1 MGDAGRGDVPIQLPH
16 LGGNHDSGR
25 GVHAKGRRSQLRVY
39 MGELA
44 ARLRGVRVAC
54 GDWSRVCGDCVTW
67 RHGITAVF
75 LDPPYAEGAQQYA
88 AGGTGTGL
96 SADVREWAIA
106 AGERRDMRVILCGL
120 DGEHEMPSTWRV
132 VPWKAGRG
140 YGGQRSDGTNDNR
153 HRERLWVSPHCLG
166 SDAALPLFA
175 PRPAAAPVADPVL
188 PPGATP
194 QEVLTPQAVSLSE
207 SVPANVSATAVE
219 AAALP
224 SATAD
229 GSAAAA
235 SPSAPLRLV
244 VERESWVEVKDGEGN
259 LLLSQKLQP
268 GSDRTVDGKG
278 RFTLVIGNASGVR
291 LSFRG
296 QPVDLAPYTRSE
308 VARLTLE

>member
-1 MGDAGRGDVPIQLPH
+1 MNAEVYAASAETVDIPVLPSVGNQLSAAREAKGLTVADVAQALKLGVRQVEALESGTWGGLPGATFIRGFVRNYARLVEIDPAPLMEQLEGTLDRSAPRLDRPRGPETPMPAASAGR
-16 LGGNHDSGR
+16 
-25 GVHAKGRRSQLRVY
+25 
-39 MGELA
+39 
-44 ARLRGVRVAC
+44 
-54 GDWSRVCGDCVTW
+54 
-67 RHGITAVF
+67 
-75 LDPPYAEGAQQYA
+75 
-88 AGGTGTGL
+88 
-96 SADVREWAIA
+96 
-106 AGERRDMRVILCGL
+106 RRDLAVVGFGL
-120 DGEHEMPSTWRV
+120 GLVGLALVSYFLLPS
-132 VPWKAGRG
+132 
-140 YGGQRSDGTNDNR
+140 D
-153 HRERLWVSPHCLG
+153 LG
-166 SDAALPLFA
+166 SLGDEIRSLVFA
-175 PRPAAAPVADPVL
+175 GKTQESTASPAAPVADPVL

-296 QPVDLAPYTRSE
+296 QPVDLAPYTRGE